1 MPARTGEKDPWNL
14 NKLILAQG
22 SVGNGLAAQSTP
34 GPSPSPPA
42 IVEEQDAMANPAPVF
57 FRCAATLAGASA
69 CGAAWA
75 QAAPTMLPGV
85 VVESTAPSPSLR
97 RLEVDTLSSA
107 PMAETPLSAGVVDS
121 REIAERGVQSL
132 SQAIRTIPSAGDAY
146 STIGYPESLMVR
158 GFRLDSALNYRR
170 DGLPVSNH
178 LPLAVENLESIEIVQ
193 GVASVIGGTGAPGGL
208 VNYRL
213 KQPTD
218 TPLRLASIEVAE
230 RGSVTAQGDF
240 GGRFGAGD
248 AFGYRVNVAGA
259 DRRPVP
265 EDAHGWRGFASGF
278 FDWRASDSTRLV
290 AEFQY
295 DASSQPSV
303 PGYGLLDANGDGIGE
318 TLPPVISPRQNL
330 NSQPWSQPFQSF
342 ALAGSLRWQQTL
354 DERWRFQLSAAG
366 QNIRTNDR
374 IAFPD
379 GCSAGP
385 VYVYPGVCAN
395 GDVDVYDYVSDGE
408 RRTVGTLDALL
419 SGTAS
424 TGPVSHELG
433 FGARYTRLT
442 ERFPALYAYN
452 WVGIDNIFA
461 PVTLPPDPTPT
472 VPGPDSTQKLG
483 ELSASDVMR
492 WGPASL
498 WLGLRWVQL
507 EQASS
512 LSDGSEAVGFTQRF
526 TTPWGA
532 LGWQPWTG
540 GFGYV
545 SYGRGVE
552 IESVPNRPDQF
563 VNYGQVL
570 PALESKQ
577 FEVGFKQVWT
587 GGGALTLA
595 LFSIEKP
602 YGDDVILADGQM
614 LRVAGGRVSRHRGA
628 ELGGV
633 WVAAPS
639 LRLSARAAWIDAR
652 TIAAFDPELVG
663 KRTTNVAP
671 FAAALGAS
679 WQVPQAPGLTLGSLV
694 TYSGAK
700 PVLPDNSVSLSPYWQ
715 WDVAGAYRWRQGPA
729 LMTLRAGI
737 DNVTDQRYWR
747 EAPTESWGGIY
758 LFPAQPR
765 VFRLSL
771 AVNW

>member
-1 MPARTGEKDPWNL
+1 M
-14 NKLILAQG
+14 LAQG
-22 SVGNGLAAQSTP
+22 SVGNGLSAQANH

-42 IVEEQDAMANPAPVF
+42 IVEEQDAMAHPTQFYFPL
-57 FRCAATLAGASA
+57 AAVIAGAAACSA
-69 CGAAWA
+69 ARA
-75 QAAPTMLPGV
+75 QSGPETLPGV
-85 VVESTAPSPSLR
+85 VVESAALPPSLR
-97 RLEVDTLSSA
+97 RLDVGTLSSA

-121 REIAERGVQSL
+121 RDIAERGVQSL
-132 SQAIRTIPSAGDAY
+132 SQAIRTIPSASDAY
-146 STIGYPESLMVR
+146 STIGYPESLTVR
-158 GFRLDSALNYRR
+158 GFRLDTVLNYRR

-178 LPLAVENLESIEIVQ
+178 LPLPVENLESIEIVQ
-193 GVASVIGGTGAPGGL
+193 GVAGVIGGTGTPGGL

-213 KQPTD
+213 KEPTD
-218 TPLRLASIEVAE
+218 TTLRQASIEVAE

-248 AFGYRVNVAGA
+248 AFGYRINVAGV

-278 FDWRASDSTRLV
+278 FDWRASAGTRFI

-303 PGYGLLDANGDGIGE
+303 PGYGLLDADGDGIGE

-342 ALAGSLRWQQTL
+342 ALAGSLRWQQAL

-374 IAFPD
+374 TAFPD
-379 GCSAGP
+379 GCSASP

-395 GDVDVYDYVSDGE
+395 GDVDVYDYVSNGE

-419 SGTAS
+419 SGTAG
-424 TGPVSHELG
+424 TGPVSHELR
-433 FGARYTRLT
+433 FGVRHTRFT

-452 WVGIDNIFA
+452 FVGIDNIFA
-461 PVTLPPDPTPT
+461 PVILPSDPTPT
-472 VPGPDSTQKLG
+472 VPGPDSTLKLG

-507 EQASS
+507 EQASG

-532 LGWQPWTG
+532 LGWQPWSG

-563 VNYGQVL
+563 ANYGQVL
-570 PALESKQ
+570 PALESEQ
-577 FEVGFKQVWT
+577 LEVGFKQVWP
-587 GGGALTLA
+587 GGDALTVA

-602 YGDDVILADGQM
+602 YGDDVILPDGQA

-639 LRLSARAAWIDAR
+639 LKLTARAAWINAR
-652 TIAAFDPELVG
+652 TIEAFDPGLVG

-679 WQVPQAPGLTLGSLV
+679 WQVPQAQGLTLSSLV

-715 WDVAGAYRWRQGPA
+715 WDVAASFQWRQGPA

-765 VFRLSL
+765 IFRLAL
-771 AVNW
+771 AANW